1 MGREK
6 VARFLTVTARRGAEL
21 TPYTVHHAAINGRP
35 GRVLVGADGAVLG
48 VIELDL
54 DGDLIRAVHVVN
66 NPDKLGHLRP

>member
-1 MGREK
+1 M
-6 VARFLTVTARRGAEL
+6 
-21 TPYTVHHAAINGRP
+21 
-35 GRVLVGADGAVLG
+35 LVGADGAVLG